1 MRINQTELA
10 RRLKLSTATVSK
22 SLRNHPDINP
32 NTRARVLDLAA
43 KLDYQLRHDSR
54 IDRHKSKALRFIG
67 VMAYG
72 GIPDTPAD
80 HAALRY
86 MAGLSEAAESNRVS
100 LVVHHV
106 FGDSHKLLEESS
118 QPPAMR
124 QGILEGLILIHRFDA
139 DVVRRLA
146 ARMPCVTLVHHVAAA
161 RLDHV
166 DADCLGAMSQAA
178 EHLRSLG
185 HQRIGFFGFQKQ
197 LSHSRVRYAAYV
209 TAMLEKDMPFEE
221 AFECGGENLP
231 AAFDRVAQRA
241 REGVT
246 AWMCGSDYVGYQ
258 LCQELAMRGLR
269 VPEDVSVTG
278 FDGSPPPMGM
288 TPLTTLR
295 VPFQEMALVALNRLI
310 NRIRHP
316 ASPGRQILLECQLVP
331 GGTAAIA
338 RPN

>member
-1 MRINQTELA
+1 MRINQTEIA

-32 NTRARVLDLAA
+32 TTRARVLDLAA
-43 KLDYQLRHDSR
+43 QLDYQVRHDSR
-54 IDRHKSKALRFIG
+54 VDNRKNTGIRFVG

-106 FGDSHKLLEESS
+106 FGDSRKLLDEAS
-118 QPPAMR
+118 QPAAMR

-139 DVVRRLA
+139 EVVRELSN
-146 ARMPCVTLVHHVAAA
+146 RMPCVTLVHYVPGT

-166 DADCLGAMSQAA
+166 DADCLGAMTLAA
-178 EHLRSLG
+178 GHLHSLG
-185 HQRIGFFGFQKQ
+185 HRRIGFFGFQKQ
-197 LSHSRVRYAAYV
+197 ISHSLVRYAAYA
-209 TAMLEKDMPFEE
+209 TTMLGMGLPFEE
-221 AFECGGENLP
+221 AVESGGENLHG
-231 AAFDRVAQRA
+231 AIDRVAQRA

-246 AWMCGSDYVGYQ
+246 AWMCGSDYAGYL
-258 LCQELAMRGLR
+258 LCQELSARGLR
-269 VPEDVSVTG
+269 VPQDVSVTG

-295 VPFQEMALVALNRLI
+295 VPFQEMASVALNRLV

-316 ASPGRQILLECQLVP
+316 GAPGRQILLECQLVP
-331 GGTAAIA
+331 GGSTAAA
-338 RPN
+338 HV

>member
-43 KLDYQLRHDSR
+43 KLDYQLRYDSR
-54 IDRHKSKALRFIG
+54 VGDRKPTGLRFVG
-67 VMAYG
+67 VMPHG

-106 FGDSHKLLEESS
+106 FGDSRKLLEESS
-118 QPPAMR
+118 QPAAMR
-124 QGILEGLILIHRFDA
+124 QGILEGLILIHRFEA
-139 DVVRRLA
+139 EVVRKLA
-146 ARMPCVTLVHHVAAA
+146 SRMPCVTLVHYVPGT

-166 DADCLGAMSQAA
+166 DADCQGVMALGAG
-178 EHLRSLG
+178 HLHFLG
-185 HQRIGFFGFQKQ
+185 HRRIGFFGFQKQ
-197 LSHSRVRYAAYV
+197 ISHSLVRYAAYV
-209 TAMLEKDMPFEE
+209 TAMLGLSLPFEE
-221 AFECGGENLP
+221 AIECGGDSFRL
-231 AAFDRVAQRA
+231 AVDRVAQLA
-241 REGVT
+241 AQGVT
-246 AWMCGSDYVGYQ
+246 AWMCGSDYAGYQ
-258 LCQELAMRGLR
+258 LCQELAARGMR

-288 TPLTTLR
+288 NPLTTLR
-295 VPFQEMALVALNRLI
+295 VPFQEMASGALNRLI

-316 ASPGRQILLECQLVP
+316 GSPGRQILLECQLVP
-331 GGTAAIA
+331 GGTTAAA
-338 RPN
+338 KD

>member
-1 MRINQTELA
+1 MRINQTEIA

-32 NTRARVLDLAA
+32 TTRARVLDLAA
-43 KLDYQLRHDSR
+43 QLDYQVRYDSR
-54 IDRHKSKALRFIG
+54 VDNKKKTGVRFVG

-86 MAGLSEAAESNRVS
+86 MAGLSEAAETHRVS

-106 FGDSHKLLEESS
+106 FGDSRKLLDADS
-118 QPPAMR
+118 QPAAMR

-139 DVVRRLA
+139 EVVRELSN
-146 ARMPCVTLVHHVAAA
+146 RMPCVTLVHYVPGT

-166 DADCLGAMSQAA
+166 DADCLGAMNLAA
-178 EHLRSLG
+178 RHLHGLG
-185 HQRIGFFGFQKQ
+185 HRRIGFFGFQKQ
-197 LSHSRVRYAAYV
+197 ISHSLARFAAYA
-209 TAMLEKDMPFEE
+209 TAMLGLDLPFEE
-221 AFECGGENLP
+221 AVECGGENLP
-231 AAFDRVAQRA
+231 AAIDHVARRA
-241 REGVT
+241 GEGVT
-246 AWMCGSDYVGYQ
+246 AWMCGSDYAGYQ
-258 LCQELAMRGLR
+258 LCQELAARGLR

-295 VPFQEMALVALNRLI
+295 VPFQEMASVALNRLV

-316 ASPGRQILLECQLVP
+316 ASPGRQILLECHLVP
-331 GGTAAIA
+331 GGSTAAA
-338 RPN
+338 RV